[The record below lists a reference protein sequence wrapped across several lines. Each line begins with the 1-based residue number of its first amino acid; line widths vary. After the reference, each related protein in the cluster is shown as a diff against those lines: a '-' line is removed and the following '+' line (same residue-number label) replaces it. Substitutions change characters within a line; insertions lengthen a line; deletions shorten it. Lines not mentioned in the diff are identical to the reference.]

1 MIQAAPPLT
10 DATQTQL
17 LTIEDYLNYDDGT
30 DRRYELDNGKLVEI
44 SIESYC
50 NGSIA
55 KFLLLEFA
63 KYLSATLL
71 SIKDVEV
78 EGQGRRAKCRIP
90 DLMVHSE
97 ESLAAVFG
105 AKRAIPMLY
114 MPPPALV
121 VEVVSPGT
129 ESRDRDYRHKQ
140 TEYAAREIPEYWII
154 DPELEQ
160 ITLCLWVNGQYDDTI
175 YQGDSVIQSTI
186 VPAFNL
192 SAAQVLAFGQP

>member
-10 DATQTQL
+10 DANQTQL

-30 DRRYELDNGKLVEI
+30 DRRYELVNGELVEMPTESPSNL
-44 SIESYC
+44 SI
-50 NGSIA
+50 G
-55 KFLLLEFA
+55 
-63 KYLSATLL
+63 KYLLFELAKHCPIALL
-71 SIKDVEV
+71 SQGVEIEV
-78 EGQGRRAKCRIP
+78 QGRKAKCRIP
-90 DLMVHSE
+90 DLMLHSDA
-97 ESLAAVFG
+97 SKAALSG
-105 AKRAIPMLY
+105 AKRAILMLY

-129 ESRDRDYRHKQ
+129 ESRDRDYRYKR

-154 DPELEQ
+154 DPEFEK